1 MLCYAMLCYAM
12 LCYAMAMLRYAML
25 RFHGTAQRLRVNAVH
40 RTARAVFSNA
50 QEHTC
55 AFAYMHDDDTES
67 ETSRVSAYGTLA

>member
-1 MLCYAMLCYAM
+1 MI
-12 LCYAMAMLRYAML
+12 CYAMALLRYAML
-25 RFHGTAQRLRVNAVH
+25 RYGTAQRLRMNAVH
-40 RTARAVFSNA
+40 RTARAVFFNA